1 MKKLDKNVL
10 DSDHVGR
17 LLLTLTMPAFFA
29 MAVNTLYNI
38 VDTIFIG
45 QYVGPLGIAG
55 LALVFPIQI
64 LSIGIGLMAGMG
76 GASLISRMLGA
87 GRISRA
93 ARALG
98 NSITI
103 TAVLS
108 LLVTVVGLLNEAFLC
123 RLLGATDNTVGY
135 TSGYLHIILIGLV
148 FMTFSMTLSTVI
160 RADGNAKVPMIGMI
174 IGAGLNIVLDAV
186 FIIPLHMGTRGAA
199 WATIIAQFVSVV
211 YFFYYYLFGK
221 PEVTFKLADLK
232 PDWKVIGEIFAVG
245 VSALGMT
252 LAGSLSAVVVNRT
265 VVSFGGDFAMS
276 AYGIVNRVM
285 MFVIMPA
292 IVTGQGLQPIIGFN
306 YGAMRYDRVMRGIKI
321 GVTATTLIGITV
333 FLLVFFF
340 PGAVVGIFTKDTELI
355 KLASYAVKRVFFAMY
370 LVGLINIGATVFQ
383 SLGKAIQAFFSTM
396 TRSMLFLLPAILIMP
411 RFWGLDGVWWAFP
424 IADFGT
430 FVLVF
435 SMLVP
440 VWLELRRHN
449 SAQNRKTE
457 VALISED
464 FNEAGTGSSQVVI

>member
-186 FIIPLHMGTRGAA
+186 FIIPLHMGTKGAA

-232 PDWKVIGEIFAVG
+232 PEWKVIGEIFAVG

-340 PGAVVGIFTKDTELI
+340 PGYKRHGVDKAGFLCCQTGILRNVFSRSYQHRRDCFPVIGEGNTGFFFNHDQIHAVSAACHIDHAQVLG
-355 KLASYAVKRVFFAMY
+355 AGRSM
-370 LVGLINIGATVFQ
+370 VGLPHSGFWHLC
-383 SLGKAIQAFFSTM
+383 SGIQHACS
-396 TRSMLFLLPAILIMP
+396 
-411 RFWGLDGVWWAFP
+411 GLA
-424 IADFGT
+424 
-430 FVLVF
+430 
-435 SMLVP
+435 
-440 VWLELRRHN
+440 
-449 SAQNRKTE
+449 
-457 VALISED
+457 
-464 FNEAGTGSSQVVI
+464 